1 MITARI
7 AADFVEEY
15 ATLLELSGASP
26 FRVRA
31 YANAVRALETL
42 PSPLDE
48 LLAAGTLTEV
58 KGIGDSVA
66 ELVAE
71 LADTGTAQAYEKL
84 RAATPEGLL
93 DMLRIPGL
101 GPRKI
106 VAIRKA
112 LGIETLDALEQACR
126 DGQLATLKGFGSK
139 TQATILKGVE
149 FIRAHEGH
157 CRVDSAHQSAQSLLA
172 VLRPYAQHLAVAGE
186 LRRARETVQQ
196 LDFVIGTTDAEA
208 AIAAF
213 DAHPDIAEI
222 LAPGTGFDLSDS
234 TELAEVSSE
243 GRLSSGLQANL
254 HVVPDEAFSA
264 ALHYY
269 TGSEEFRSALCAK
282 ATERG
287 LVLDERGLWRGDE
300 RIECADEAALFAALG
315 LAYIPPEL
323 RENQGEVEA
332 AAADTL
338 PELVTVADIRGI
350 LHVHSTYSDGVDSL
364 EAMARAV
371 QERGFEYMGIAD
383 HSQAAAYA
391 GGLRV
396 EDVQRQWEEI
406 DRLNEALAPFRI
418 FKGIESDILT
428 DGSLDYDDDLL
439 AQFDF
444 VVASVHSQFNLSRDA
459 MTARIVRAIEH
470 PVATIVGHPTGRLLL
485 DREGYAVDIDSIIEA
500 AARCGVA
507 LEINAHPSRLDLDW
521 RHVKKARDHGVQI
534 AVNTDAHSV
543 GGLDHLGYGIG
554 IARKGWLRAADIPNA
569 LSREAIA
576 AWFQR

>member
-42 PSPLDE
+42 TSPLDE
-48 LLAAGTLTEV
+48 LLAAGTLTDV

-93 DMLRIPGL
+93 DMLRVPGL

-106 VAIRKA
+106 AAIRKA

-126 DGQLATLKGFGSK
+126 DGQLAALKGFGSK

-157 CRVDSAHQSAQSLLA
+157 CRVDSAHQSAQSLLTA
-172 VLRPYAQHLAVAGE
+172 LLSHTQHFAIAGE

-196 LDFVIGTTDAEA
+196 LDFVISTTDAEA
-208 AIAAF
+208 ATTAF
-213 DAHPDIAEI
+213 TTHPEI
-222 LAPGTGFDLSDS
+222 
-234 TELAEVSSE
+234 AEVSAPGA
-243 GRLSSGLQANL
+243 GRLSNGLQANL
-254 HVVPDEAFSA
+254 HVVSDDAFSA

-269 TGSEEFRSALCAK
+269 TGSEEHRAALCAK
-282 ATERG
+282 AAERG
-287 LVLDERGLWRGDE
+287 LVLDERGLWLGDE
-300 RIECADEAALFAALG
+300 RIECTDEAALFASLG

-332 AAADTL
+332 AAADAL
-338 PELVTVADIRGI
+338 PELVTAADIRGM
-350 LHVHSTYSDGVDSL
+350 LHVHSTYSDGADSL
-364 EAMARAV
+364 ETMARAV
-371 QERGFEYMGIAD
+371 QEHGFEYMGIAD
-383 HSQAAAYA
+383 HSQTAAYA

-396 EDVQRQWEEI
+396 EEVQRQWEEI
-406 DRLNEALAPFRI
+406 DRLNEELAPFRI
-418 FKGIESDILT
+418 FKGIESDILG

-444 VVASVHSQFNLSRDA
+444 VVASVHSQFNLSSEA

-470 PVATIVGHPTGRLLL
+470 PAATIVGHPTGRLLL

-543 GGLDHLGYGIG
+543 AGLDHLGYGIG

-576 AWFQR
+576 TWFQS

>member
-7 AADFVEEY
+7 AADFVEEH

-26 FRVRA
+26 FRIRA

-42 PSPLDE
+42 TSPLDE

-71 LADTGTAQAYEKL
+71 FADTGTAQAYEKL

-93 DMLRIPGL
+93 DMLRVPGL

-106 VAIRKA
+106 IAIRKA
-112 LGIETLDALEQACR
+112 LGIETLDALEQAGR
-126 DGQLATLKGFGSK
+126 AGQLAALKGFGSK

-149 FIRAHEGH
+149 YIRAHEGH
-157 CRVDSAHQSAQSLLA
+157 CRADTAHQSAQSLLA
-172 VLRPYAQHLAVAGE
+172 ALGSYAQRLAVAGE

-196 LDFVIGTTDAEA
+196 LDFVLSTTDAEA
-208 AIAAF
+208 ATAAF
-213 DAHPDIAEI
+213 VDHPDIAEI
-222 LAPGTGFDLSDS
+222 LAPS
-234 TELAEVSSE
+234 A
-243 GRLSSGLQANL
+243 GRLSNGLQANL
-254 HVVPDEAFSA
+254 HIVSDEAFPTV
-264 ALHYY
+264 LHYY
-269 TGSEEFRSALCAK
+269 TGSEEYSTALCAR

-300 RIECADEAALFAALG
+300 RIECANEADLFAALG

-332 AAADTL
+332 AAADAL
-338 PELVTVADIRGI
+338 PELVTTSDIRGM
-350 LHVHSTYSDGVDSL
+350 LHMHSTYSDGADSL

-371 QERGFEYMGIAD
+371 RERGFEYMGIAD
-383 HSQAAAYA
+383 HSQTAAYA

-396 EDVQRQWEEI
+396 AEVQRQWEEI

-418 FKGIESDILT
+418 FKGIESDILG

-444 VVASVHSQFNLSRDA
+444 VVVSVHSQFNLSRDA

-470 PVATIVGHPTGRLLL
+470 PAATIVGHPTGRLLL
-485 DREGYAVDIDSIIEA
+485 NREGYAVDIEQLIEA
-500 AARCGVA
+500 AARCGIA
-507 LEINAHPSRLDLDW
+507 IEINANPARLDLDW

-534 AVNTDAHSV
+534 AVNTDAHSIA
-543 GGLDHLGYGIG
+543 GLDHLRYGIG
-554 IARKGWLRAADIPNA
+554 IARKGWLRATDIPNA
-569 LSREAIA
+569 LGREAIA
-576 AWFQR
+576 AWFQS

>member
-42 PSPLDE
+42 TSPLDE

-58 KGIGDSVA
+58 KGIGASVA

-71 LADTGTAQAYEKL
+71 FADTGTAQAYEKI

-93 DMLRIPGL
+93 DMLRVPGL

-106 VAIRKA
+106 NAIRKA
-112 LGIETLDALEQACR
+112 LGIETLDALEQASR
-126 DGQLATLKGFGSK
+126 AGQLAALKGFGPK
-139 TQATILKGVE
+139 TQATILKGIE
-149 FIRAHEGH
+149 YIRAHEGH
-157 CRVDSAHQSAQSLLA
+157 CRTDTAHQSAQSLLA
-172 VLRPYAQHLAVAGE
+172 ALRSHAQRLAVAGQV
-186 LRRARETVQQ
+186 RRGRETVQQ
-196 LDFVIGTTDAEA
+196 LDLVLSTPDAEA
-208 AIAAF
+208 AAAF
-213 DAHPDIAEI
+213 AAHPDIAEV
-222 LAPGTGFDLSDS
+222 LAPS
-234 TELAEVSSE
+234 T

-254 HVVPDEAFSA
+254 HVVSDDAFPV
-264 ALHYY
+264 ALHFY
-269 TGSEEFRSALCAK
+269 TGSEEHRAALRAK
-282 ATERG
+282 AAERG
-287 LVLDERGLWRGDE
+287 LVLNERGLWRGDE

-332 AAADTL
+332 AAADAL
-338 PELVTVADIRGI
+338 PELVTTADIRGM
-350 LHVHSTYSDGVDSL
+350 LHVHSTYSDGADSL

-371 QERGFEYMGIAD
+371 RERGFEYMGIAD
-383 HSQAAAYA
+383 HSQTAAYA
-391 GGLRV
+391 GGLNVV
-396 EDVQRQWEEI
+396 EVQRQWEEI

-418 FKGIESDILT
+418 FKGIESDILG

-444 VVASVHSQFNLSRDA
+444 VVVSVHSQFNLSRDA

-470 PVATIVGHPTGRLLL
+470 PAATIVGHPTGRLLL
-485 DREGYAVDIDSIIEA
+485 RREGYAVDIEQIIEA
-500 AARCGVA
+500 AACCGVA
-507 LEINAHPSRLDLDW
+507 LEINAHPARLDLDW

-543 GGLDHLGYGIG
+543 AGLDHLGYGIG
-554 IARKGWLRAADIPNA
+554 IARKGWLRATDIPNA
-569 LSREAIA
+569 LGCEAIA
-576 AWFQR
+576 AWLRRQT

>member
-1 MITARI
+1 MITART
-7 AADFVEEY
+7 AADFVAEY

-31 YANAVRALETL
+31 YANAVRVLETL
-42 PSPLDE
+42 TSPLDE

-71 LADTGTAQAYEKL
+71 FADTGTAQAYEKL

-93 DMLRIPGL
+93 DMLRVPGL

-126 DGQLATLKGFGSK
+126 NGQLATLKGFGSK
-139 TQATILKGVE
+139 TQAAILKGVE

-157 CRVDSAHQSAQSLLA
+157 CRTDTAHQNAQSLLA
-172 VLRPYAQHLAVAGE
+172 ALRPHAQHLAIAGE

-196 LDFVIGTTDAEA
+196 LDFVISTTDAEA
-208 AIAAF
+208 ATAAF
-213 DAHPDIAEI
+213 TTHPDIAEV
-222 LAPGTGFDLSDS
+222 LAPG
-234 TELAEVSSE
+234 A
-243 GRLSSGLQANL
+243 GRLSNGLQANL
-254 HVVPDEAFSA
+254 HIVSDDAFPA

-269 TGSEEFRSALCAK
+269 TGSEEHRAALCAK
-282 ATERG
+282 AAERG

-300 RIECADEAALFAALG
+300 RIECADETALFAALG

-332 AAADTL
+332 AAADAL
-338 PELVTVADIRGI
+338 PELVTAADIRGL
-350 LHVHSTYSDGVDSL
+350 LHLHSTYSDGADSL

-396 EDVQRQWEEI
+396 EEVLRQWEEI
-406 DRLNEALAPFRI
+406 DRLNEELVPFRI
-418 FKGIESDILT
+418 FKGIESDILG

-470 PVATIVGHPTGRLLL
+470 PATTIVGHPTGRLLL

-500 AARCGVA
+500 AARRGVA

-543 GGLDHLGYGIG
+543 TGLDHLGYGIG

-576 AWFQR
+576 AWFQS

>member
-42 PSPLDE
+42 TSPLDE
-48 LLAAGTLTEV
+48 LLAARTLTEV

-71 LADTGTAQAYEKL
+71 FADTGTAQAYEKL
-84 RAATPEGLL
+84 RAATPGGLL
-93 DMLRIPGL
+93 DMLRVPGL

-112 LGIETLDALEQACR
+112 LSIETLDALEQACR
-126 DGQLATLKGFGSK
+126 TGQLAALKGFGAK

-157 CRVDSAHQSAQSLLA
+157 CRADTAHQSAQSLLA
-172 VLRPYAQHLAVAGE
+172 VLRPYAQRLAVAGE

-196 LDFVIGTTDAEA
+196 LDFVLSTTDAEA
-208 AIAAF
+208 TTAAF
-213 DAHPDIAEI
+213 AAHPDIAEA
-222 LAPGTGFDLSDS
+222 LTPSA
-234 TELAEVSSE
+234 
-243 GRLSSGLQANL
+243 GRLSNGLQAHL
-254 HVVPDEAFSA
+254 HVVSDDAFST

-269 TGSEEFRSALCAK
+269 TGSAEYSTALCAR
-282 ATERG
+282 AAEHG

-332 AAADTL
+332 AAADAL
-338 PELVTVADIRGI
+338 PDLVTAADIRGL
-350 LHVHSTYSDGVDSL
+350 LHVHSTYSDGTDTL

-371 QERGFEYMGIAD
+371 QKRGFEYMGIAD

-406 DRLNEALAPFRI
+406 DRLNEELAPFRI
-418 FKGIESDILT
+418 FKGIESDILS

-470 PVATIVGHPTGRLLL
+470 PAATIVGHPTGRLLL
-485 DREGYAVDIDSIIEA
+485 NREGYAVDIDSIIEA

-543 GGLDHLGYGIG
+543 AGLDHLGYGIG
-554 IARKGWLRAADIPNA
+554 IARKGWLRATDIPNV

-576 AWFQR
+576 AWFQS

>member
-42 PSPLDE
+42 TSPLDE

-71 LADTGTAQAYEKL
+71 FADTGTAQAYEKL

-93 DMLRIPGL
+93 DMLRVPGL

-112 LGIETLDALEQACR
+112 LGIETLDAFEQACR
-126 DGQLATLKGFGSK
+126 NGQLATLKGFGSK
-139 TQATILKGVE
+139 TQAAILKGVE

-157 CRVDSAHQSAQSLLA
+157 CRVDTAHQSAQSLLA
-172 VLRPYAQHLAVAGE
+172 TLRSHAQHLAIAGE
-186 LRRARETVQQ
+186 LRRGRETVQQ
-196 LDFVIGTTDAEA
+196 LDFVISTTDAEA
-208 AIAAF
+208 ATAAF
-213 DAHPDIAEI
+213 TTHPEIAERI
-222 LAPGTGFDLSDS
+222 APN
-234 TELAEVSSE
+234 A

-254 HVVPDEAFSA
+254 HVVPDGAFST

-269 TGSEEFRSALCAK
+269 TGSEEHRAALCAK
-282 ATERG
+282 AAERG

-332 AAADTL
+332 AAADAL
-338 PELVTVADIRGI
+338 PELVTAADIRGL
-350 LHVHSTYSDGVDSL
+350 LHLHSTYSDGADSL

-396 EDVQRQWEEI
+396 EEVLRQWEEI
-406 DRLNEALAPFRI
+406 DRLNEELAPFRI
-418 FKGIESDILT
+418 FKGIESDILS

-470 PVATIVGHPTGRLLL
+470 PAATIVGHPTGRLLL

-543 GGLDHLGYGIG
+543 AGLDHLGYGIG

-576 AWFQR
+576 AWFQS

>member
-1 MITARI
+1 MITARS

-42 PSPLDE
+42 TSPLNE

-58 KGIGDSVA
+58 KGIGGSVA

-71 LADTGTAQAYEKL
+71 FADTGTAQAYEKL
-84 RAATPEGLL
+84 RTATPEGLL
-93 DMLRIPGL
+93 DMLRVPGL

-106 VAIRKA
+106 IAIRKA

-126 DGQLATLKGFGSK
+126 AGQLAALKGFGSK

-149 FIRAHEGH
+149 YIRAYEGH

-172 VLRPYAQHLAVAGE
+172 ALRPHAQRLAVAGG

-196 LDFVIGTTDAEA
+196 LDLVLSTTNADAVA
-208 AIAAF
+208 AAF
-213 DAHPDIAEI
+213 AAHPDIAQV
-222 LAPGTGFDLSDS
+222 LAPS
-234 TELAEVSSE
+234 T

-254 HVVPDEAFSA
+254 HVVSDDAFPV
-264 ALHYY
+264 ALHSY
-269 TGSEEFRSALCAK
+269 TGSEEHSAALRDRA
-282 ATERG
+282 AGRG
-287 LVLDERGLWRGDE
+287 LVLNERGLWRGEPAPAKAGE

-332 AAADTL
+332 AAANAL
-338 PELVTVADIRGI
+338 PELVTATDIRGM
-350 LHVHSTYSDGVDSL
+350 LHVHSTYSDGADSL

-371 QERGFEYMGIAD
+371 RERGFEYMGIAD
-383 HSQAAAYA
+383 HSQTAAYA
-391 GGLRV
+391 GGLSV
-396 EDVQRQWEEI
+396 AEVQRQWEEI

-418 FKGIESDILT
+418 FKGIESDIRG

-444 VVASVHSQFNLSRDA
+444 VVVSVHSQFNLSRDA

-470 PVATIVGHPTGRLLL
+470 PAATIVGHPTGRLLL
-485 DREGYAVDIDSIIEA
+485 RREGYAVDIDPIIEA
-500 AARCGVA
+500 AARCEVA
-507 LEINAHPSRLDLDW
+507 LEINAHPARLDLDW
-521 RHVKKARDHGVQI
+521 RHVKKAHDRDVQI
-534 AVNTDAHSV
+534 AVNTDAHSIA
-543 GGLDHLGYGIG
+543 GLDHLGYGIG
-554 IARKGWLRAADIPNA
+554 IARKGWLCAADIPNA
-569 LSREAIA
+569 LGRDAIA
-576 AWFQR
+576 AWFGG

>member
-42 PSPLDE
+42 TSPLDE
-48 LLAAGTLTEV
+48 LLAAGTLTEI

-93 DMLRIPGL
+93 DMLRVPGL

-126 DGQLATLKGFGSK
+126 NGQLAALKGFGPK
-139 TQATILKGVE
+139 TQANILKGVE

-172 VLRPYAQHLAVAGE
+172 TLCSHAQHFAIAGE

-196 LDFVIGTTDAEA
+196 LDFVLSTTDADA
-208 AIAAF
+208 ATAAF
-213 DAHPDIAEI
+213 VAHPEIAERV
-222 LAPGTGFDLSDS
+222 APNAGFDLSS
-234 TELAEVSSE
+234 AE
-243 GRLSSGLQANL
+243 GRLSNGLQANL
-254 HVVPDEAFSA
+254 HVVSDDAFST

-269 TGSEEFRSALCAK
+269 TGSKEHRAALCAK
-282 ATERG
+282 AAERG

-338 PELVTVADIRGI
+338 PELVTAADIRGL
-350 LHVHSTYSDGVDSL
+350 LHVHSTYSDGADSL
-364 EAMARAV
+364 EAMARAI

-406 DRLNEALAPFRI
+406 DRLNEELAPFRI
-418 FKGIESDILT
+418 FKGIESDILS

-444 VVASVHSQFNLSRDA
+444 VVASIHSQFNLSREA

-470 PVATIVGHPTGRLLL
+470 PAATIVGHPTGRLLL

-521 RHVKKARDHGVQI
+521 RHVKKARDCGVQI

-543 GGLDHLGYGIG
+543 AGLDHLGYGIG
-554 IARKGWLRAADIPNA
+554 IARKGWLRATDIPNA

-576 AWFQR
+576 AWFQS

>member
-1 MITARI
+1 MITART

-42 PSPLDE
+42 TSPLDE
-48 LLAAGTLTEV
+48 ILAAGTLTEV

-71 LADTGTAQAYEKL
+71 LANTGTAQAYEKL
-84 RAATPEGLL
+84 RAATPRGLL
-93 DMLRIPGL
+93 DMLRVPGL

-126 DGQLATLKGFGSK
+126 AGQLAALKGFGSK
-139 TQATILKGVE
+139 TQANILKGVE

-157 CRVDSAHQSAQSLLA
+157 CRVDSAHQSVQSLFA
-172 VLRPYAQHLAVAGE
+172 VLRPYAQRLAVAGE

-196 LDFVIGTTDAEA
+196 LDFVLSTTDADVA
-208 AIAAF
+208 TAAF
-213 DAHPDIAEI
+213 VAHPEIAERI
-222 LAPGTGFDLSDS
+222 APN
-234 TELAEVSSE
+234 A
-243 GRLSSGLQANL
+243 GRLSNGLQANL
-254 HVVPDEAFSA
+254 HVVPDDAFST

-269 TGSEEFRSALCAK
+269 TGSKEHRAALCAK
-282 ATERG
+282 AAEHG

-332 AAADTL
+332 AAADAL
-338 PELVTVADIRGI
+338 PDLVTAADIRGL
-350 LHVHSTYSDGVDSL
+350 LHVHSTYSDGTDSL

-406 DRLNEALAPFRI
+406 DRLNEELAPFRI
-418 FKGIESDILT
+418 FKGIESDILG

-470 PVATIVGHPTGRLLL
+470 PAATIVGHPTGRLLL

-500 AARCGVA
+500 AARCGVT

-576 AWFQR
+576 AWFQS

>member
-7 AADFVEEY
+7 AADFVAEY
-15 ATLLELSGASP
+15 TTLLELSGASS

-42 PSPLDE
+42 TSPLDE

-71 LADTGTAQAYEKL
+71 FADTGTAQAYEKL
-84 RAATPEGLL
+84 RAATPDGLL
-93 DMLRIPGL
+93 DMLRVPGL

-126 DGQLATLKGFGSK
+126 NGQLAALKGFGPK
-139 TQATILKGVE
+139 TQANILKGVE

-196 LDFVIGTTDAEA
+196 LDFVLSSTDAEA
-208 AIAAF
+208 ATAAF
-213 DAHPDIAEI
+213 AAHPDIAEV
-222 LAPGTGFDLSDS
+222 LAPGT
-234 TELAEVSSE
+234 

-254 HVVPDEAFSA
+254 HVVSDDAFPA
-264 ALHYY
+264 TLHYY
-269 TGSEEFRSALCAK
+269 TGSEEHRAALCAK

-287 LVLDERGLWRGDE
+287 LVLDQRGLWRGDE

-315 LAYIPPEL
+315 LADIPPEL

-332 AAADTL
+332 AAADAL
-338 PELVTVADIRGI
+338 PALVTAADIRGM
-350 LHVHSTYSDGVDSL
+350 LHVHSTYSDGADSL

-396 EDVQRQWEEI
+396 AEVQRQWEEI
-406 DRLNEALAPFRI
+406 DRINEVLAPFRI
-418 FKGIESDILT
+418 FKGIESDILG

-470 PVATIVGHPTGRLLL
+470 PAATIVGHLTGRLLL

-534 AVNTDAHSV
+534 AVNTDAHSIA
-543 GGLDHLGYGIG
+543 GLDHLGYGIG

-576 AWFQR
+576 AWFQS

>member
-1 MITARI
+1 MITART

-42 PSPLDE
+42 TAPLDE
-48 LLAAGTLTEV
+48 ILAAGTLTEV

-71 LADTGTAQAYEKL
+71 LANTGTAQAYEKL
-84 RAATPEGLL
+84 RAATPRGLL
-93 DMLRIPGL
+93 DMLRVPGL

-112 LGIETLDALEQACR
+112 LGIETLAALEQACR
-126 DGQLATLKGFGSK
+126 NGQLAALKGFGPK

-172 VLRPYAQHLAVAGE
+172 VLHPYAQRLAVAGE

-196 LDFVIGTTDAEA
+196 LDFVLSTTDADA
-208 AIAAF
+208 ATAAF
-213 DAHPDIAEI
+213 VAHPGIAERI
-222 LAPGTGFDLSDS
+222 APN
-234 TELAEVSSE
+234 A
-243 GRLSSGLQANL
+243 GRLSNGLQAHL
-254 HVVPDEAFSA
+254 HVVSDDAFST

-269 TGSEEFRSALCAK
+269 TGSKKHRAALCAK

-287 LVLDERGLWRGDE
+287 LVLDERGLWRDDE

-332 AAADTL
+332 AATDTL
-338 PELVTVADIRGI
+338 PELVTAADIRGL
-350 LHVHSTYSDGVDSL
+350 LHVHSTYSDGTDTL

-406 DRLNEALAPFRI
+406 DRLNEELAPFRI
-418 FKGIESDILT
+418 FKGIESDILG

-470 PVATIVGHPTGRLLL
+470 PAATIVGHPTGRLLL
-485 DREGYAVDIDSIIEA
+485 NREGYAVDIDSIIEA

-576 AWFQR
+576 AWFQS

>member
-7 AADFVEEY
+7 AADFVAEY
-15 ATLLELSGASP
+15 AILLELSGASP

-42 PSPLDE
+42 SSPLDE
-48 LLAAGTLTEV
+48 LLAAGTLTKV

-71 LADTGTAQAYEKL
+71 FADTGTAQAYEKL
-84 RAATPEGLL
+84 QAATPEGLL
-93 DMLRIPGL
+93 DMLRVPGL

-126 DGQLATLKGFGSK
+126 NGQLAALKGFGSK
-139 TQATILKGVE
+139 TQANILKGVE

-157 CRVDSAHQSAQSLLA
+157 CRVDSAHHSAQSLLA
-172 VLRPYAQHLAVAGE
+172 VLRPYAQHLDVAGE
-186 LRRARETVQQ
+186 LRRARETVQR
-196 LDFVIGTTDAEA
+196 LDFVLSTTDAEA
-208 AIAAF
+208 ATAAF
-213 DAHPDIAEI
+213 VSHPDVAEV
-222 LAPGTGFDLSDS
+222 LAPS
-234 TELAEVSSE
+234 A
-243 GRLSSGLQANL
+243 GRLSSGLRANL
-254 HVVPDEAFSA
+254 HVVPDDAFSA

-269 TGSEEFRSALCAK
+269 TGSEEHRAALRTK

-323 RENQGEVEA
+323 RENQGEVAA

-338 PELVTVADIRGI
+338 PELVTAADIRGM
-350 LHVHSTYSDGVDSL
+350 LHVHSTYSDGTDSL

-371 QERGFEYMGIAD
+371 EEHGFEYMGIAD

-396 EDVQRQWEEI
+396 EEVQRQWEEI
-406 DRLNEALAPFRI
+406 DRLNEKMAPFRI
-418 FKGIESDILT
+418 FKGIESDILS

-459 MTARIVRAIEH
+459 MTTRIVRAIEH
-470 PVATIVGHPTGRLLL
+470 PATTIVGHPTGRLLL
-485 DREGYAVDIDSIIEA
+485 DREGYAVDIDPIIEA
-500 AARCGVA
+500 AARGGVA

-543 GGLDHLGYGIG
+543 AGLDHLGYGIG

-569 LSREAIA
+569 LNREAIA
-576 AWFQR
+576 AWFQH

>member
-42 PSPLDE
+42 TSPLDE

-58 KGIGDSVA
+58 KGIGASVA

-71 LADTGTAQAYEKL
+71 FADTGTAQAYEKI

-93 DMLRIPGL
+93 DMLRVPGL

-106 VAIRKA
+106 NAIRKA
-112 LGIETLDALEQACR
+112 LGIETLDALEQASR
-126 DGQLATLKGFGSK
+126 AGQLAALKGFGPK
-139 TQATILKGVE
+139 TQATILKGIE
-149 FIRAHEGH
+149 YIRAHEGH
-157 CRVDSAHQSAQSLLA
+157 CRADTAHQSAQSLLA
-172 VLRPYAQHLAVAGE
+172 ALRSHAQRLAVAGQV
-186 LRRARETVQQ
+186 RRGRETVQQ
-196 LDFVIGTTDAEA
+196 LDLVLSTPDAEA
-208 AIAAF
+208 AAAF
-213 DAHPDIAEI
+213 AAHPDIAEV
-222 LAPGTGFDLSDS
+222 LAPS
-234 TELAEVSSE
+234 T

-254 HVVPDEAFSA
+254 HMVSDDAFPV
-264 ALHYY
+264 ALHFY
-269 TGSEEFRSALCAK
+269 TGSEEHRAALRAK
-282 ATERG
+282 AAERG

-332 AAADTL
+332 AAADAL
-338 PELVTVADIRGI
+338 PDLVTTADIRGM
-350 LHVHSTYSDGVDSL
+350 LHVHSTYSDGADSL

-371 QERGFEYMGIAD
+371 RERGFEYMGIAD
-383 HSQAAAYA
+383 HSQTAAYA
-391 GGLRV
+391 GGLNVV
-396 EDVQRQWEEI
+396 EVQRQWEEI

-418 FKGIESDILT
+418 FKGIESDILG

-444 VVASVHSQFNLSRDA
+444 VVVSVHSQFNLSRDA

-470 PVATIVGHPTGRLLL
+470 PAATIVGHPTGRLLL
-485 DREGYAVDIDSIIEA
+485 RREGYAVDIEQIIEA
-500 AARCGVA
+500 AACCGVA
-507 LEINAHPSRLDLDW
+507 LEINAHPARLDLDW

-543 GGLDHLGYGIG
+543 AGLDHLGYGIG
-554 IARKGWLRAADIPNA
+554 IARKGWLRATDIPNA
-569 LSREAIA
+569 LGCEAIA
-576 AWFQR
+576 AWFRRQT

>member
-7 AADFVEEY
+7 AADFVDEY

-42 PSPLDE
+42 TSPLDE

-58 KGIGDSVA
+58 KGIGGSVA

-71 LADTGTAQAYEKL
+71 FAETGTAQAYEKL
-84 RAATPEGLL
+84 RDTTPEGLL

-106 VAIRKA
+106 AVIRKA

-126 DGQLATLKGFGSK
+126 NDQLAALKGFGSK
-139 TQATILKGVE
+139 TQAAMLKGVE

-172 VLRPYAQHLAVAGE
+172 VLRPYARQFATAGA
-186 LRRARETVQQ
+186 LRRACETVQQ
-196 LDFVIGTTDAEA
+196 LDFVISTTDAEA
-208 AIAAF
+208 ATAAF
-213 DAHPDIAEI
+213 VAHPDIAEV
-222 LAPGTGFDLSDS
+222 LAPG
-234 TELAEVSSE
+234 A
-243 GRLSSGLQANL
+243 GRLFSGLQANL
-254 HVVPDEAFSA
+254 HIVSEDAFPA
-264 ALHYY
+264 ALHYH
-269 TGSEEFRSALCAK
+269 TGSAEHRAALCAK

-287 LVLDERGLWRGDE
+287 LVLDERGLWRGGE
-300 RIECADEAALFAALG
+300 RVECDNEAALFAALG

-323 RENQGEVEA
+323 RENQGEVA

-338 PELVTVADIRGI
+338 PELVTVADIRGM
-350 LHVHSTYSDGVDSL
+350 LHLHSTYSDGADSL

-383 HSQAAAYA
+383 HSQTAAYA

-396 EDVQRQWEEI
+396 EAVQRQWEEI
-406 DRLNEALAPFRI
+406 DRLNEELAPFRI
-418 FKGIESDILT
+418 FKGIESDILS
-428 DGSLDYDDDLL
+428 DGTLDYDDELL

-444 VVASVHSQFNLSRDA
+444 VVVSVHSQFNLSREA

-470 PVATIVGHPTGRLLL
+470 PAATIVGHPTGRLLL
-485 DREGYAVDIDSIIEA
+485 KREGYAVDIDSIIEA
-500 AARCGVA
+500 AARCEVA

-521 RHVKKARDHGVQI
+521 RHVKKARDRGVQI
-534 AVNTDAHSV
+534 AVNTDAHSMA
-543 GGLDHLGYGIG
+543 GLDHLGYGIG

-569 LSREAIA
+569 LSRKAIA
-576 AWFQR
+576 AWFGR

>member
-42 PSPLDE
+42 TSPLDE
-48 LLAAGTLTEV
+48 LLAARTLTEV

-71 LADTGTAQAYEKL
+71 FADTGTAQAYEKL
-84 RAATPEGLL
+84 RAATPGGLI
-93 DMLRIPGL
+93 DMLRVPGL

-112 LGIETLDALEQACR
+112 LSIETLDALEQACR
-126 DGQLATLKGFGSK
+126 TGQLAALKGFGAK

-157 CRVDSAHQSAQSLLA
+157 CRADTAHQSVQSLLTT
-172 VLRPYAQHLAVAGE
+172 LCSHAQHFAIAGE

-196 LDFVIGTTDAEA
+196 LDFVISTTDADA
-208 AIAAF
+208 ATAAF
-213 DAHPDIAEI
+213 VAHPEIAERI
-222 LAPGTGFDLSDS
+222 APN
-234 TELAEVSSE
+234 A
-243 GRLSSGLQANL
+243 GRLSNGLQANL
-254 HVVPDEAFSA
+254 HVVPDDAFST

-269 TGSEEFRSALCAK
+269 TGGKEHRAALCAK
-282 ATERG
+282 AAEHG

-332 AAADTL
+332 AADDTL
-338 PELVTVADIRGI
+338 PDLVTAADIRGL
-350 LHVHSTYSDGVDSL
+350 LHVHSTYSDGTDTL

-406 DRLNEALAPFRI
+406 DRLNEELAPFRI
-418 FKGIESDILT
+418 FKGIESDILG

-470 PVATIVGHPTGRLLL
+470 PAATIVGHPTGRLLL

-554 IARKGWLRAADIPNA
+554 IARKGWLRAADIPNT
-569 LSREAIA
+569 LGCEAIA
-576 AWFQR
+576 AWFQS

>member
-42 PSPLDE
+42 TSPLDE
-48 LLAAGTLTEV
+48 LLAARTLTEV

-71 LADTGTAQAYEKL
+71 LANTGTAQAYEKL
-84 RAATPEGLL
+84 RAATPRGLL
-93 DMLRIPGL
+93 DMLRVPGL

-112 LGIETLDALEQACR
+112 LGIETLAALEQACR
-126 DGQLATLKGFGSK
+126 NGQLAALKGFGSK

-157 CRVDSAHQSAQSLLA
+157 CRVDSAHQSVQSLLA

-186 LRRARETVQQ
+186 LRRARETVQW
-196 LDFVIGTTDAEA
+196 LDFVISTTDADA
-208 AIAAF
+208 ATAAF
-213 DAHPDIAEI
+213 VAHPEIAERI
-222 LAPGTGFDLSDS
+222 APN
-234 TELAEVSSE
+234 A
-243 GRLSSGLQANL
+243 GRLSNGLQANL
-254 HVVPDEAFSA
+254 HVVPDDAFSA

-269 TGSEEFRSALCAK
+269 TGSKEHRAALYAR
-282 ATERG
+282 AAEHG

-332 AAADTL
+332 AADDTL
-338 PELVTVADIRGI
+338 PDLVTAADIRGL
-350 LHVHSTYSDGVDSL
+350 LHVHSTYSDGTDTL

-406 DRLNEALAPFRI
+406 DRLNEELAPFRI
-418 FKGIESDILT
+418 FKGIESDILS

-470 PVATIVGHPTGRLLL
+470 PAATIIGHPTGRLLL
-485 DREGYAVDIDSIIEA
+485 DREGYAVDIDPIIEA

-554 IARKGWLRAADIPNA
+554 IARKGWLRVTDIPNT
-569 LSREAIA
+569 LGCEAIA
-576 AWFQR
+576 AWFQN

>member
-42 PSPLDE
+42 TSPLDE
-48 LLAAGTLTEV
+48 LLAAGTLTEI

-93 DMLRIPGL
+93 DMLRVPGL

-126 DGQLATLKGFGSK
+126 NGQLAALKGFGSK
-139 TQATILKGVE
+139 TQAAILKGVE

-157 CRVDSAHQSAQSLLA
+157 CRVDSAHQSAQSLLTT
-172 VLRPYAQHLAVAGE
+172 LCSHAQHFAIAGE

-196 LDFVIGTTDAEA
+196 LDFVLSTTDADA
-208 AIAAF
+208 ATAAF
-213 DAHPDIAEI
+213 VAHPEIAERV
-222 LAPGTGFDLSDS
+222 APNAGFDLSS
-234 TELAEVSSE
+234 AE
-243 GRLSSGLQANL
+243 GRLSNGLQANL
-254 HVVPDEAFSA
+254 HVVSDDAFSA

-269 TGSEEFRSALCAK
+269 TGSEEHRAALCAK
-282 ATERG
+282 AAERG

-338 PELVTVADIRGI
+338 PELVTAADIRGL
-350 LHVHSTYSDGVDSL
+350 LHVHSTYSDGADSL

-396 EDVQRQWEEI
+396 EEVQRQWEEI
-406 DRLNEALAPFRI
+406 DRLNEELAPFRI
-418 FKGIESDILT
+418 FKGIESDILG

-470 PVATIVGHPTGRLLL
+470 PAATIVGHPTGRLLL
-485 DREGYAVDIDSIIEA
+485 NREGYAVDIDSIIEA

-521 RHVKKARDHGVQI
+521 RHVKKARDRGVQI

-554 IARKGWLRAADIPNA
+554 IARKGWLCATDIPNA

>member
-42 PSPLDE
+42 ISPLDE

-71 LADTGTAQAYEKL
+71 FADTGTAQAYEKL
-84 RAATPEGLL
+84 RGATPEGLL

-112 LGIETLDALEQACR
+112 LDIETLDALEQACR
-126 DGQLATLKGFGSK
+126 DGQIAALKGFGPK
-139 TQATILKGVE
+139 TQANILKGVE

-196 LDFVIGTTDAEA
+196 LDFVISTTDADA
-208 AIAAF
+208 ATAAF
-213 DAHPDIAEI
+213 TSHPEI
-222 LAPGTGFDLSDS
+222 TEVLAPG
-234 TELAEVSSE
+234 A
-243 GRLSSGLQANL
+243 GRLSNGLQANL
-254 HVVPDEAFSA
+254 HMISDDAFSA

-269 TGSEEFRSALCAK
+269 TGSKEHRTALCAK

-300 RIECADEAALFAALG
+300 RIECADETALFAALG
-315 LAYIPPEL
+315 LADIPPEL

-364 EAMARAV
+364 ETMARAV

-396 EDVQRQWEEI
+396 EEVQRQWEEI
-406 DRLNEALAPFRI
+406 DRLNEELAPFRI
-418 FKGIESDILT
+418 FKGIESDILS

-470 PVATIVGHPTGRLLL
+470 PATTIVGHPTGRLLL
-485 DREGYAVDIDSIIEA
+485 DREGYAVDIEQIIEA
-500 AARCGVA
+500 AVRCGIA

-543 GGLDHLGYGIG
+543 AGLDHLGYGIG

-569 LSREAIA
+569 LNREAIA
-576 AWFQR
+576 AWFQS

>member
-1 MITARI
+1 MITARN

-42 PSPLDE
+42 TSPLDE

-71 LADTGTAQAYEKL
+71 FADTGTAQAYEKL

-93 DMLRIPGL
+93 DMLRVPGL

-106 VAIRKA
+106 NAIRKA

-126 DGQLATLKGFGSK
+126 AGQLAALKGFGPK

-149 FIRAHEGH
+149 YIRAHAGH
-157 CRVDSAHQSAQSLLA
+157 CRADTAHQSAQSLLA
-172 VLRPYAQHLAVAGE
+172 ALGSHAQRLAVAGE

-196 LDFVIGTTDAEA
+196 LDFVLSTTDAEA
-208 AIAAF
+208 ATAAF
-213 DAHPDIAEI
+213 VAHPDIAEI
-222 LAPGTGFDLSDS
+222 LAPS
-234 TELAEVSSE
+234 V

-254 HVVPDEAFSA
+254 HVVPDEAFPT

-269 TGSEEFRSALCAK
+269 TGSEEYSTALCAR
-282 ATERG
+282 AAERE

-332 AAADTL
+332 AADDAL
-338 PELVTVADIRGI
+338 PELVTTADIRGM
-350 LHVHSTYSDGVDSL
+350 LHMHSTYSDGADSL

-383 HSQAAAYA
+383 HSQTAAYA

-396 EDVQRQWEEI
+396 AEVQRQWEEI
-406 DRLNEALAPFRI
+406 DRLNETLAPFRI
-418 FKGIESDILT
+418 FKGIESDILG

-444 VVASVHSQFNLSRDA
+444 VVVSVHSQFNLSRDA

-470 PVATIVGHPTGRLLL
+470 PAATIVGHPTGRLLL
-485 DREGYAVDIDSIIEA
+485 RREGYAVDTEQIIEA
-500 AARCGVA
+500 AARCGIA
-507 LEINAHPSRLDLDW
+507 IEINAHPARLDLDW

-534 AVNTDAHSV
+534 AVNTDAHSIA
-543 GGLDHLGYGIG
+543 GLDHLRYGIG

-569 LSREAIA
+569 LGREAIA
-576 AWFQR
+576 AWFQS

>member
-7 AADFVEEY
+7 AADFVAEY

-42 PSPLDE
+42 TSPLDE

-71 LADTGTAQAYEKL
+71 FADTGTAQAYEEL
-84 RAATPEGLL
+84 RAATPGGLL

-126 DGQLATLKGFGSK
+126 NGQLAALKGFGSK

-157 CRVDSAHQSAQSLLA
+157 CRVDTAHQSAQSLLA
-172 VLRPYAQHLAVAGE
+172 VLRPYAQQLSVAGE

-196 LDFVIGTTDAEA
+196 LDFVLSTTDAEA
-208 AIAAF
+208 ATAAF
-213 DAHPDIAEI
+213 TSHPEIAEV
-222 LAPGTGFDLSDS
+222 LAPS
-234 TELAEVSSE
+234 A
-243 GRLSSGLQANL
+243 GRLSNGLQANL
-254 HVVPDEAFSA
+254 HVVPDDAFST

-269 TGSEEFRSALCAK
+269 TGSEEHRAALCAK
-282 ATERG
+282 AAERG
-287 LVLDERGLWRGDE
+287 LVLDERGLWRGGE
-300 RIECADEAALFAALG
+300 RIECADEAALVAALG
-315 LAYIPPEL
+315 LADIPPEL
-323 RENQGEVEA
+323 RENQGEIEA

-338 PELVTVADIRGI
+338 PELVTTADIRGL

-396 EDVQRQWEEI
+396 EEVQRQWEEI
-406 DRLNEALAPFRI
+406 DQLNEELAPFRI
-418 FKGIESDILT
+418 FKGIESDILS

-470 PVATIVGHPTGRLLL
+470 PAATIIGHPTGRLLL

-569 LSREAIA
+569 LNREAIA
-576 AWFQR
+576 TWFQS